1 MFSLQLY
8 SESEHMSKREKWTAG
23 RQEDIADVRRHL
35 HVVYRLTENADGAV
49 AAAAWDLVE
58 VLRRESS
65 FFGFANPW
73 AQMFRSLFQHL
84 AAKKAQDA
92 NIGLIQL
99 RTSRLQIGKP

>member
-1 MFSLQLY
+1 MAAQLAAWLVL
-8 SESEHMSKREKWTAG
+8 SIPLAA
-23 RQEDIADVRRHL
+23 Q
-35 HVVYRLTENADGAV
+35 NADGAV

-65 FFGFANPW
+65 FFDFANPW